1 MFSVS
6 GMVSR
11 LEKRF
16 FKKIIKLFLNVVV
29 DFFILFFWEY
39 LKCVIFI
46 EIYEINIYLFW
57 ILINGLFIWYSK
69 IEDFVSIFNF
79 FISDLVNK
87 RYVYKIKCFIILYLK
102 SMVEVFDRVFKV
114 LLMKWVMLFCDL
126 SIVSRFLL

>member
-1 MFSVS
+1 M
-6 GMVSR
+6 
-11 LEKRF
+11 
-16 FKKIIKLFLNVVV
+16 FLNVVG

-87 RYVYKIKCFIILYLK
+87 RYVYENKYFIILYLK
-102 SMVEVFDRVFKV
+102 SMVEVFDYVLKV
-114 LLMKWVMLFCDL
+114 LLMKKVMLFFDL
-126 SIVSRFLL
+126 SIVSRFLF